1 MDTTNTKA
9 IAAAAVLATVLAS
22 PALAQ
27 RAVPRAAHPSEL
39 GESYGQSRQ
48 HSVIPSFDVYQNGE
62 YLGSDP
68 DPNIRLQL
76 RRGHGPEGEW

>member
-1 MDTTNTKA
+1 MNSKM
-9 IAAAAVLATVLAS
+9 IAATAVLATATAIAS

-27 RAVPRAAHPSEL
+27 RAVPRATYPSEL
-39 GESYGQSRQ
+39 GRSQPRQQ
-48 HSVIPSFDVYQNGE
+48 HSVNPSFDVYENGE